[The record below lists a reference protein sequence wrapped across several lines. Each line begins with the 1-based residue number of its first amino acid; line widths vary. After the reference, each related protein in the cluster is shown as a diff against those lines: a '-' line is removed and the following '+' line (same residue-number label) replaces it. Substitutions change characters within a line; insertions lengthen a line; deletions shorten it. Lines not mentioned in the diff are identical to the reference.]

1 MEAVARK
8 GSGLGMAQLRFCLT
22 ACVLAAAMSMLATP
36 SRAQTCGIPGAGG
49 AVTASGVVNTYYAAS
64 GTASGSSLSLGAVR
78 PGGGPAIAAGDMVL
92 VMQMQGATI
101 DSSDTNQYGDGVG
114 NGNTQDNA
122 GNPARGYT
130 GAPTAGRYEYKL
142 VTAVSGSLV
151 SFSSPLTNTYTQAAA
166 SASQGQQTYQ
176 VIRVPQYASL
186 SVSNGTPVTALP
198 WNGSTG
204 GVVAID
210 VAGSTTFSGGGLS
223 PQIDV
228 SGRGFRGGGSRSS
241 SVKNPGNAG
250 YRGTIG
256 TCGVAAPG
264 TGSGVS
270 CYGGLKGEGV
280 AGTPR
285 YVYDAINAVLVDNGA
300 EGYPGGDGGRGAPA
314 NAGGG
319 GNQHNAGGGGGGNG
333 GTGGQGGFTF
343 SGDSSRNVGG
353 FGGSAFPQS
362 GSPVAAQLAMGGG
375 GGAADINNASSP
387 NSSGGSG
394 GGVVLLRSGSISGSG
409 LIRSNGTAGLPPDD
423 RRDPGGGGGAG
434 GTVLVTASS
443 GLANVAVQANG
454 GAGGDANVPGP
465 APGES
470 EGPGGG
476 GGGGVVVSNGA
487 LGSVSVTGAVSGT
500 SLTTGTANGATAGI
514 SGPGTVVAAGAATGP
529 GLNGGSACLPV
540 LTVTKSTSTPNV
552 AATTSG
558 MATYTVTVSNAAGV
572 GGAQNVEMIDSS
584 LPPGWTLTGT
594 PTYAYSPA
602 PPPGTGS
609 IASGAETTVNGSA
622 YALRAAGAAPGN
634 VPAGGSNANLN
645 WNTFFV
651 ASGGSVAITYT
662 VSIPDTAAVGLYHN
676 DAGVSYADPTRST
689 AGRKISPA
697 VNNTA
702 NRPAAAYG
710 ANTTYQTGQLAGQ
723 NVPGS
728 NYSGLD
734 SGLAGEDVRLQPD
747 LSVIKTGPA
756 GPIGVGTSYAY
767 NLTARNNGRAIGNL
781 TYSANQASPAV
792 NGGAG
797 TILTGGIVR
806 VTDTVPAGLTI
817 GAVTA
822 PAGWSCTTA
831 GQLLTCDFTPPGL
844 PLAAVADLPGP
855 IVVNVTPT
863 VGACPGPASNI
874 ASVVSTVAA
883 YAESNAA
890 NNTSAA
896 VSTTFSCVSGVSVTK
911 TDGKTAVTTP
921 GTNIYTLTVSNAGP
935 AAADNSVLRDPAT
948 PGLSC
953 TAAPVC
959 AVASGSAVCPA
970 GPLTMANLQGAGIG
984 IPALPAN
991 SSLTFT
997 VTCSVT
1003 ASGS

>member
-1 MEAVARK
+1 MGAVARK
-8 GSGLGMAQLRFCLT
+8 GSGPGVAQLRLWLT
-22 ACVLAAAMSMLATP
+22 ACVLAVAISLLATP

-49 AVTASGVVNTYYAAS
+49 AVTASGAVNTYYAAS
-64 GTASGSSLSLGAVR
+64 GTASGSSLSLGAIR

-92 VMQMQGATI
+92 VMQMQGTTI
-101 DSSDTNQYGDGVG
+101 DSSDTNQYG
-114 NGNTQDNA
+114 NGAGSGATQDNT
-122 GNPARGYT
+122 GDPARGYT
-130 GAPTAGRYEYKL
+130 GTPTAGRYEYKL
-142 VTAVSGSLV
+142 VTAVSGSLI
-151 SFSSPLTNTYTQAAA
+151 SFSSALINTYTQAAA

-186 SVSNGTPVTALP
+186 AVSNGAPVVALP

-210 VAGSTTFSGGGLS
+210 VTGTTTFTGGSLA

-241 SVKNPGNAG
+241 QNKVPGNAG

-264 TGSGVS
+264 TDSGTS

-285 YVYDAINAVLVDNGA
+285 YVYDAINATWVDNGA

-319 GNQHNAGGGGGGNG
+319 GNQHNSGGGGGGNG
-333 GTGGQGGFTF
+333 GIGGQGGFAF
-343 SGDSSRNVGG
+343 SGDGSRNVGG

-362 GSPVAAQLAMGGG
+362 GSPIATQLVMGGG

-387 NSSGGSG
+387 SGSGGSG
-394 GGVVLLRSGSISGSG
+394 GGVVLLRTGAISGAG
-409 LIRSNGTAGLPPDD
+409 LIRSNGTAGLPPND
-423 RRDPGGGGGAG
+423 RRDSGGGGGAG
-434 GTVLVTASS
+434 GTVLVTAGT
-443 GLANVAVQANG
+443 GLASVAVQANG
-454 GAGGDANVPGP
+454 GVGGDANVPGP

-487 LGSVSVTGAVSGT
+487 LGTVSVSGAVSGT
-500 SLTTGTANGATAGI
+500 SLTTGTANGATTGI
-514 SGPGTVVAAGAATGP
+514 SGPGTVVSAGAATGP
-529 GLNGGSACLPV
+529 GLNGGSACLPA

-552 AATTSG
+552 AATTG
-558 MATYTVTVSNAAGV
+558 GIATYTVTVSNAAGV
-572 GGAQNVEMIDSS
+572 GGAQNVELIDSS
-584 LPPGWTLTGT
+584 LPPGWTLAGT
-594 PTYAYSPA
+594 PTYVYSPS

-609 IASGAETTVNGSA
+609 IASGAETTVNGST

-634 VPAGGSNANLN
+634 VPAGGSNASLN

-676 DAGVSYADPTRST
+676 DAGVSYTDPTRST

-697 VNNTA
+697 INNTA
-702 NRPAAAYG
+702 NRPATAYS

-734 SGLAGEDVRLQPD
+734 SGPTGEDVRLQPD
-747 LSVIKTGPA
+747 LSAIKTGPA

-767 NLTARNNGRAIGNL
+767 NVTARNNGRAIGNL
-781 TYSANQASPAV
+781 AYAANQATPAI

-817 GAVTA
+817 GTVTA

-831 GQLLTCDFTPPGL
+831 GQLLTCDFTPPSL
-844 PLAAVADLPGP
+844 PLAAAADLPGP
-855 IVVNVTPT
+855 IIVNVTPT
-863 VGACPGPASNI
+863 VSACPGPASNS

-883 YAESNAA
+883 YPESNTA

-896 VSTTFSCVSGVSVTK
+896 VSTALSCVSGVSVTK
-911 TDGKTAVTTP
+911 SDGKLEATIPA
-921 GTNIYTLTVSNAGP
+921 TNTYTITVLNAGP
-935 AAADNSVLRDPAT
+935 ASADNTVLRDPAAA
-948 PGLSC
+948 GLSC
-953 TAAPVC
+953 TVAPVC
-959 AVASGSAVCPA
+959 AVASGSAVCPV
-970 GPLTMANLQGAGIG
+970 GPLTMSALQGAGIS
-984 IPALPAN
+984 IPTLPAN

>member
-1 MEAVARK
+1 MIAPP
-8 GSGLGMAQLRFCLT
+8 SG
-22 ACVLAAAMSMLATP
+22 
-36 SRAQTCGIPGAGG
+36 AQTCAIPGASG
-49 AVTASGVVNTYYAAS
+49 ATTASGVVNTYYAGA
-64 GTASGSSLSLGAVR
+64 GTASGSSLSLGAIR
-78 PGGGPAIAAGDMVL
+78 SGGGPAVAAGDMVL
-92 VMQMQGATI
+92 IMQMQGATI
-101 DSSDTNQYGDGVG
+101 DSSDTNQYGDGNG
-114 NGNTQDNA
+114 PGNTQDNA

-130 GAPTAGRYEYKL
+130 GTPTAGRYEYKF
-142 VTAVSGSLV
+142 VTAVSGSV
-151 SFSSPLTNTYTQAAA
+151 ISFSSALINTYTQAAA
-166 SASQGQQTYQ
+166 SALQGQQTYQ

-186 SVSNGTPVTALP
+186 AVSNGAPVIALP
-198 WNGSTG
+198 WNGTTG

-210 VAGSTTFSGGGLS
+210 VAGTTTFNGGTLS
-223 PQIDV
+223 PQIDA
-228 SGRGFRGGGSRSS
+228 SGRGFRGGSSRSS
-241 SVKNPGNAG
+241 LNQVPGNAG

-264 TGSGVS
+264 TDSGTS
-270 CYGGLKGEGV
+270 CYGGLKGEGM

-285 YVYDAINAVLVDNGA
+285 YVYDAINAAWVDNGA

-319 GNQHNAGGGGGGNG
+319 GNQHNSGGGGGGNG
-333 GTGGQGGFTF
+333 GIGGQGGFSF
-343 SGDSSRNVGG
+343 SGDGSRDIGG
-353 FGGSAFPQS
+353 FGGGAFPRT
-362 GSPVAAQLAMGGG
+362 GSPIATQLVMGGG
-375 GGAADINNASSP
+375 GGAAEINNASSP
-387 NSSGGSG
+387 SGSGGSG
-394 GGVVLLRSGSISGSG
+394 GGIVLLRSGSISGAG
-409 LIRSNGTAGLPPDD
+409 LIRSNGAVGLPPNDN
-423 RRDPGGGGGAG
+423 RDSGGGGGAG

-443 GLANVAVQANG
+443 GLANVAVQVNG
-454 GAGGDANVPGP
+454 GVGGDANVPGP

-476 GGGGVVVSNGA
+476 GSGGIVVSNGA
-487 LGSVSVTGAVSGT
+487 LGTVTANGAAAGT
-500 SLTTGTANGATAGI
+500 SLTTGTANGATAGTA
-514 SGPGTVVAAGAATGP
+514 GPATVVSAGAATGP
-529 GLNGGSACLPV
+529 GLNGGAACLPA
-540 LTVTKSTSTPNV
+540 LTVSKSTSTPNV
-552 AATTSG
+552 IAATGGTAS
-558 MATYTVTVSNAAGV
+558 YTVTVSNAAGA
-572 GGAQNVEMIDSS
+572 GGAQNVEVIDRS
-584 LPPGWTLTGT
+584 LPPGWTLAGT
-594 PTYAYSPA
+594 PTYLYSPA
-602 PPPGTGS
+602 PPPATNN

-622 YALRAAGAAPGN
+622 YVLRADAAAPGN
-634 VPAGGSNANLN
+634 VPAGGSNASLN

-662 VSIPDTAAVGLYHN
+662 VSIPDTATVGLYHN
-676 DAGVSYADPTRST
+676 DAGVSYTDPTRST

-697 VNNTA
+697 ANNAA
-702 NRPAAAYG
+702 NRPATAYNV
-710 ANTTYQTGQLAGQ
+710 NTTYQTGQLAGQ

-734 SGLAGEDVRLQPD
+734 TGPAGEDVRLQPD
-747 LSVIKTGPA
+747 LSVTKTGPA
-756 GPIGVGTSYAY
+756 GPIGVGASYAY

-781 TYSANQASPAV
+781 TYAANQATPAV

-806 VTDTVPAGLTI
+806 VTDNVPAGLTI

-831 GQLLTCDFTPPGL
+831 GQLVTCDFTPPSL

-863 VGACPGPASNI
+863 VAACPGPASNA

-883 YAESNAA
+883 YAESNPA

-896 VSTTFSCVSGVSVTK
+896 VGTTLSCVSGVSITK
-911 TDGKTAVTTP
+911 SDGKLEATIPA
-921 GTNIYTLTVSNAGP
+921 TNTYTITVLNTGP
-935 AAADNSVLRDPAT
+935 ASADNTVLRDPAAA
-948 PGLSC
+948 GLSC

-970 GPLTMANLQGAGIG
+970 GLLTMANLQGAGIS